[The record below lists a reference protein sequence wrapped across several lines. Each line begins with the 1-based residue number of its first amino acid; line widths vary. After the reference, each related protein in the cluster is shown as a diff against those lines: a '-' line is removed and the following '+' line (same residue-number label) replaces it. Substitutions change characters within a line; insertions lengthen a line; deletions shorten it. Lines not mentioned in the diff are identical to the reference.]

1 MAIANQ
7 GYRRDLNLKE
17 TTDDRV
23 AIDNLAGAGTAVDL
37 SYIQNNLRNTSSIP
51 FNSVTSDGSFSFE
64 NDRELAVSNL
74 SVSIDTD
81 ADKKLLN
88 RSTIKVVLTDSY
100 SLKYGDAVELS
111 GISQTGATDLNGQ
124 HSVFSVSADFKTI
137 TFPILGQYN
146 FSSISGST
154 FKLKATNIF
163 TFTNGDVINLSEDV
177 TFNLAIGGP
186 TLTLSS
192 NVNYYVIE
200 SNGINK
206 FKLSTTENGT
216 SVFPPTGVSG
226 GTPNNFIFIRQ
237 DAVHQQQVLNFI
249 KPQIQDR
256 DGEFDY
262 IRGDTINNI
271 IDETQSNIESAEYFT
286 LKKYRGDQ
294 SVTTPESIKFEGSV
308 VLNDPNDYNQT
319 GNLVTNKNPDG
330 STIPNA
336 PAPGIYIGDTRAF
349 SSDNNPWTESADEDG
364 GSTSKLIT
372 ESEEVS
378 IGELAFLDG
387 TPLDNSQDGSMII
400 TGIDN
405 DVSTVSGVVA
415 SSFTHKIPIQIQDG
429 SGSKETYYLLVT
441 QN

>member
-51 FNSVTSDGSFSFE
+51 FNSVTDDGFFSFE

-163 TFTNGDVINLSEDV
+163 TFTNGDVINLSEDI
-177 TFNLAIGGP
+177 TFNTTSGTTTLA
-186 TLTLSS
+186 S
-192 NVNYYVIE
+192 NVTYYVIE

-216 SVFPPTGVSG
+216 SVLPTSGVSG
-226 GTPNNFIFIRQ
+226 GTPNNFIFTRQ
-237 DAVHQQQVLNFI
+237 DAVYQQQVLNFI

-294 SVTTPESIKFEGSV
+294 SITTPESIKFEGSV

-319 GNLVTNKNPDG
+319 GDLVTNVGKTG
-330 STIPNA
+330 A

>member
-51 FNSVTSDGSFSFE
+51 FNSVTSDGSFLFE
-64 NDRELAVSNL
+64 NDRELAVSSL

-81 ADKKLLN
+81 ADGNNLN

-163 TFTNGDVINLSEDV
+163 TFTNGDVINLSEDI
-177 TFNLAIGGP
+177 TFNTTSGTTTLA
-186 TLTLSS
+186 S
-192 NVNYYVIE
+192 NVTYYVIE

-216 SVFPPTGVSG
+216 SVLPTSGVSG
-226 GTPNNFIFIRQ
+226 GTPNNFLFIRQ
-237 DAVHQQQVLNFI
+237 DAVNQQQVINFI
-249 KPQIQDR
+249 KPQIQDS
-256 DGEFDY
+256 EFNY
-262 IRGDTINNI
+262 IRGSNINDI
-271 IDETQSNIESAEYFT
+271 INETQSNIESAEYYT

-294 SVTTPESIKFEGSV
+294 SITTPESIKFEGSV
-308 VLNDPNDYNQT
+308 VLNDPDNYNRT

-336 PAPGIYIGDTRAF
+336 PAPGIYIDGTRAF
-349 SSDNNPWTESADEDG
+349 SSDNNPWTESTDKDG
-364 GSTSKLIT
+364 GSTSKLTT

-387 TPLDNSQDGSMII
+387 TPLDNNQDGSMII

-405 DVSTVSGVVA
+405 DVSTVSSVTA
-415 SSFTHKIPIQIQDG
+415 DSFTHKIPIQIQDS